1 MQPNVSRS
9 SQLGRSTSSS
19 SRVLVVDDDDAVRG
33 FVQRILD
40 EEGYVVDASAT
51 GSDAL
56 TRIHEGRTYDLVVAD
71 VCMPEM
77 SGPQMVARMRQTG
90 SLAKVLYVTGFAD
103 QLFDA
108 RDDQLWAD
116 EASIGNLIASSSAIC
131 RSRYSSCSKRVR
143 TSTIASNSLVEAGL
157 ASSTPVAPT
166 RC

>member
-9 SQLGRSTSSS
+9 SQFGRSTSSS

-51 GSDAL
+51 GADAL

-116 EASIGNLIASSSAIC
+116 EAFLDKPCTVQGLREAVSLLLNGKIDGSPAA
-131 RSRYSSCSKRVR
+131 K
-143 TSTIASNSLVEAGL
+143 TAKSTRRGA
-157 ASSTPVAPT
+157 
-166 RC
+166 